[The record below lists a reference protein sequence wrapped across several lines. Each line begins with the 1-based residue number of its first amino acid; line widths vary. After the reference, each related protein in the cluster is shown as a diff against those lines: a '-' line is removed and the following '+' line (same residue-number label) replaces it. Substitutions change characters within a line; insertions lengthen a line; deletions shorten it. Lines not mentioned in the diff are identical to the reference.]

1 MFWQK
6 LERSDTQGSTVGYTT
21 CNTTVKSSFLS
32 QRICKYISTLIG
44 ENQTLFLE
52 RNKECNFY
60 VDVPILHTF
69 ISFSH
74 SLHDKA
80 QKLEKKKKLPDS
92 EHIPSLVTPDL
103 F

>member
-32 QRICKYISTLIG
+32 QRIRKYISTLIG
-44 ENQTLFLE
+44 ENQTFCFWREIKNAIFMLMSPYYVHSFPLAIHCMIKH
-52 RNKECNFY
+52 RNW
-60 VDVPILHTF
+60 
-69 ISFSH
+69 
-74 SLHDKA
+74 
-80 QKLEKKKKLPDS
+80 KKKKLPDS